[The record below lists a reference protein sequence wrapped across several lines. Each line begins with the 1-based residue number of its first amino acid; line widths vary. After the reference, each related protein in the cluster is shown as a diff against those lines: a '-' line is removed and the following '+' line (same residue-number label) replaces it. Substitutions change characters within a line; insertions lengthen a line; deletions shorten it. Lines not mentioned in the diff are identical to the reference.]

1 MHTQPLS
8 AQRGAATIIMSV
20 LVGFSITAMGLALMF
35 NVQNAQDKQ
44 ITAQAQVSAQNL
56 AWAGSEAFRQLLTTM
71 PIGLVNVLPLNEP
84 MTAIDKANVTS
95 SSADVPALAG
105 SITPTIINRAAVAA
119 SGGLPARTEITVNLA
134 AVNSMA
140 GVGTTL
146 QMVYGIFTGTG
157 AGLPTLDP
165 ITFYHDAGLQ
175 GTVNFKNV
183 AAGTETL
190 SVKGSVS
197 LTSQVTGLN
206 AVHATGDVTINNPG
220 VVLKEVTANGTVSVS
235 GDGKVL
241 DKLVGLAGVNI
252 TQGFV
257 GSVFSNG
264 NINYRT
270 GAPPMGGSNIVSAVA
285 ARGSVTINNQN
296 NLIFSDIGS
305 VTTTSLSGCSFGACF
320 KRIEAGNTLTA
331 YPPTMDRAYSRMGIS
346 CTPPPPGP
354 LPFSLQPATE
364 AVAPSFSGCATAA
377 ANSKF
382 RTSTPS
388 LKLIMQLPPIEMTP
402 LKIDVWEHQAMANY
416 YIRVSGLR
424 TLVTVKNVKRAAVAP
439 NPQVDLDGEFE
450 FVRSGTLG
458 YLCPL
463 NALGAQLPGCTVA
476 ANPKNVFCTDNCWT
490 VQPGGSTSGAAPN
503 TFILEGKVAPGVI
516 FFDGNLTLKF
526 NPLSAAAFL
535 ASGYIKTEGNSGK
548 SLALNFAGPSGG
560 TAAGTTLPGVCTNLA
575 SAQLNLTPSN
585 FCLAGGTFDG
595 AAANKLGNVALM
607 AGGFRRSVTT
617 TTAAYKASD
626 KALETTAANLQAD
639 GRTSYVITKIT
650 PNALAGT
657 TTTEVITQQ
666 PYTGGDIQLAAD
678 NVVFGS
684 LLAGNMLKTEGTST
698 IYGYVVSS
706 ALARTP
712 STSGGSTLNDGGLGL
727 TQNLLSAATNI
738 DHSIQPQYYE
748 GKSVPGAATGAPPSN
763 TGNDVRVLRSR
774 YL

>member
-56 AWAGSEAFRQLLTTM
+56 AWAGSEAFRQLLVSM

-84 MTAIDKANVTS
+84 MTPIDSSNVQKPAG
-95 SSADVPALAG
+95 SADLQG
-105 SITPTIINRAAVAA
+105 RLTPTVINRALVAA
-119 SGGLPARTEITVNLA
+119 SGGLPARTEMTVNLA
-134 AVNSMA
+134 AVNPMA

-146 QMVYGIFTGTG
+146 QMVYGIFNGTG
-157 AGLPTLDP
+157 AGLPSLDP

-183 AAGTETL
+183 ASGKETL
-190 SVKGSVS
+190 SVKGSVT

-206 AVHATGDVTINNPG
+206 AVHATGDVTINNSA
-220 VVLKEVTANGTVSVS
+220 VVLREVLANGTVAVS

-270 GAPPMGGSNIVSAVA
+270 GAPPLGGSNIVSAVA
-285 ARGSVTINNQN
+285 ARGSVSINNQN
-296 NLIFSDIGS
+296 NLIFNDIGS
-305 VTTTSLSGCSFGACF
+305 VTTTVLSGCGFGVCF
-320 KRIEAGNTLTA
+320 KNVEAGGSLTA
-331 YPPTMDRAYSRMGIS
+331 YPPKLEKAYSKTGMICS
-346 CTPPPPGP
+346 PPPAGP
-354 LPFSLQPATE
+354 PPFSLQPATE
-364 AVAPSFSGCATAA
+364 AVAPSFTSCDTAA

-388 LKLIMQLPPIEMTP
+388 LKLIMQLPPVDMTP
-402 LKIDVWEHQAMANY
+402 LKIDVWEHQAVANY
-416 YIRVSGLR
+416 FVRVSGLR
-424 TLVTVKNVKRAAVAP
+424 TFVTVKNVKRAAVAP
-439 NPQVDLDGEFE
+439 NPAVALDGEFE
-450 FVRSGTLG
+450 FVKVGTLG

-463 NALGAQLPGCTVA
+463 DALKAQLPGCTVA

-490 VQPGGSTSGAAPN
+490 VQAGGSTAGAAAN
-503 TFILEGKVAPGVI
+503 TFVLEGRVAPGVI
-516 FFDGNLTLKF
+516 FFDGNISLKF

-535 ASGYIKTEGNSGK
+535 ASGFIKTEGNTGK
-548 SLALNFAGPSGG
+548 SLALNFAGPTGG
-560 TAAGTTLPGVCTNLA
+560 TAAGTTLPGVCSNLA
-575 SAQLNLTPSN
+575 SSQLNLTPSN
-585 FCLAGGTFDG
+585 FCLADGTFDST
-595 AAANKLGNVALM
+595 AANKLGNVALM
-607 AGGFRRSVTT
+607 AGGNRRSVTT

-626 KALETTAANLQAD
+626 TASETRVANLQAD
-639 GRTSYVITKIT
+639 GRTAYVITKVT
-650 PNALAGT
+650 PNAVAGT

-666 PYTGGDIQLAAD
+666 PYSGGDIQLAAD

-698 IYGYVVSS
+698 VYGYVVSS

-712 STSGGSTLNDGGLGL
+712 SASGGPTLNDGGLGL

-738 DHSIQPQYYE
+738 DHSIQPQYYD
-748 GKSVPGAATGAPPSN
+748 GKSVPGAASGTPSN
-763 TGNDVRVLRSR
+763 STGNDVRVLRSR